1 MIVFDFNPFMDLFN
15 EMFNKQRKEAERV
28 EIQTMLQAK
37 ATRVSTT
44 KNNATKQLNELA
56 EAMHDKTKS
65 KIPNDMDG
73 ALEGKA
79 AKAGQNFLK
88 DVSKPTLRSAVKG
101 WWVVDEKTRKQRL
114 LEEEFIDEKKKID
127 SGIETINEKMNEFR
141 RENNRLMENFIQY
154 TKNDEVNI
162 NELDWKLRAIEDEFL
177 QEANKSIFKLEE
189 MASEL
194 NKEYEKA
201 LLELDKW

>member
-1 MIVFDFNPFMDLFN
+1 MIDFDFNPFMDLFN
-15 EMFNKQRKEAERV
+15 ELFNKQRKEAERAT
-28 EIQTMLQAK
+28 IQMMLQAK

-44 KNNATKQLNELA
+44 KNNATIQLNELA
-56 EAMHDKTKS
+56 DAMYDKTKS
-65 KIPNDMDG
+65 KIPNDMEG

-88 DVSKPTLRSAVKG
+88 DVSKPLLRSAVKG
-101 WWVVDEKTRKQRL
+101 WWIVDEKIRKQRI
-114 LEEEFIDEKKKID
+114 LEEQFIDEKKKID

-141 RENNRLMENFIQY
+141 KENNRLMENFIQY
-154 TKNDEVNI
+154 TQNDEVNI
-162 NELDWKLRAIEDEFL
+162 NELDWKLRDIEDEFL

-189 MASEL
+189 VASEL

-201 LLELDKW
+201 LFELDKW

>member
-101 WWVVDEKTRKQRL
+101 
-114 LEEEFIDEKKKID
+114 
-127 SGIETINEKMNEFR
+127 
-141 RENNRLMENFIQY
+141 
-154 TKNDEVNI
+154 
-162 NELDWKLRAIEDEFL
+162 
-177 QEANKSIFKLEE
+177 
-189 MASEL
+189 
-194 NKEYEKA
+194 
-201 LLELDKW
+201 